1 MRKKIAILGSTGSIG
16 KTTFNIVK
24 KNRKEFE
31 VVLLTTNKNINE
43 IFKQAQILKTKNIFI
58 TSKPHYLKAKK
69 KLKKNNLKIFNDLND
84 LKKIFKKK
92 IDYTMCAISG
102 LEGLRPTLDMI
113 QFTKNIA
120 IANKESLVCGWNLI
134 KKKLIKYNTE
144 FIPVDSEHFSIWS
157 LIKNIK
163 TSDIEEV
170 VITASGGPF
179 LKLPE
184 SKFKKIK
191 PSSAV
196 KHPNWNMGKKIS
208 VDSATMMNKVFEVIE
223 AQRIFNIELKKFKIL
238 IHPNSYVHSIVK
250 FNNGTTKILVHDTD
264 MKIPIFNTLY
274 QNNSKK
280 LNSKKLDITK
290 LNNLN
295 FRNIDR
301 KKFPVIKILNH
312 VSKRFSLYETVI
324 VSANDSLVELFL
336 EGKIKFLDISK
347 YLYKIVKL
355 KEFKKFKRILPT
367 EVNQIIKLSK
377 YVRLKTQSLS
387 VIVRKTWKF
396 FIL

>member
-1 MRKKIAILGSTGSIG
+1 
-16 KTTFNIVK
+16 
-24 KNRKEFE
+24 
-31 VVLLTTNKNINE
+31 
-43 IFKQAQILKTKNIFI
+43 
-58 TSKPHYLKAKK
+58 
-69 KLKKNNLKIFNDLND
+69 
-84 LKKIFKKK
+84 
-92 IDYTMCAISG
+92 MCAISG

-134 KKKLIKYNTE
+134 KKKLIKYNTQ

-157 LIKNIK
+157 LIKNTK

-184 SKFKKIK
+184 SKFKKIE

-324 VSANDSLVELFL
+324 VSANDLLVELFL

-387 VIVRKTWKF
+387 VIVRKT
-396 FIL
+396 